1 MMFLRVIIAN
11 EIAFHLTRSERK
23 LGCPLDALTPPS
35 TGRTTPLIKAAS
47 SLARN
52 AITPAISSGVAALPI
67 GRRSVNAAMTAS
79 LFSRSAVASLEVRLG
94 ATALIRTPREPY
106 SSAKA
111 RVKFVTPHFAAL
123 YELIHQSPP
132 TP

>member
-1 MMFLRVIIAN
+1 MMLLRVIVAN

-23 LGCPLDALTPPS
+23 LGCPLDALIPPS
-35 TGRTTPLIKAAS
+35 TGRITPLTKIAS

-67 GRRSVNAAMTAS
+67 GRRSANDAITAL

-94 ATALIRTPREPY
+94 ATALIRTPRDPY
-106 SSAKA
+106 SRATA
-111 RVKFVTPHFAAL
+111 RVKFVMAPFAAL
-123 YELIHQSPP
+123 
-132 TP
+132 

>member
-1 MMFLRVIIAN
+1 MFLRVIFAN

-23 LGCPLDALTPPS
+23 LGCPLDALTPP
-35 TGRTTPLIKAAS
+35 
-47 SLARN
+47 
-52 AITPAISSGVAALPI
+52 PAVSSGVAALPI
-67 GRRSVNAAMTAS
+67 GRRSANAAITAL

-111 RVKFVTPHFAAL
+111 RVKFVMAPFAAV
-123 YELIHQSPP
+123 
-132 TP
+132 